1 MGLRVRPHWGGL
13 VLLSDL
19 GQVNLIT
26 LRNFVSLQVC
36 ENWILCVMKKKKKRK
51 AMFKETT
58 TGMPVII
65 KAYQEDLQKLL
76 STFELLFVA
85 SDQN

>member
-1 MGLRVRPHWGGL
+1 MK
-13 VLLSDL
+13 
-19 GQVNLIT
+19 
-26 LRNFVSLQVC
+26 
-36 ENWILCVMKKKKKRK
+36 KKKKKRK